1 MKWVGWRG
9 LSQLGVCLEQASK
22 GGRSSRSHWAQVS
35 EEEAQPSPGW
45 AGPTRQ
51 ASGCCLDL
59 GGAEEQGWR
68 GCGGQGPKGL
78 LEAFLLEINCKERVQ
93 IIWQISPHS
102 RGVGGGNFFQGLLK
116 PNLLKEGWAGVET
129 HNIGLGE
136 RAGKTVKGRDGQG
149 LAWKALGVGR
159 DALGWYSPAREG

>member
-22 GGRSSRSHWAQVS
+22 GGRSSRSHWGQVS
-35 EEEAQPSPGW
+35 VEEAQPSPGW

-59 GGAEEQGWR
+59 GGAKEQGWR

-93 IIWQISPHS
+93 IILQISPHS
-102 RGVGGGNFFQGLLK
+102 RGSRWWHFFSGTAETSQG
-116 PNLLKEGWAGVET
+116 
-129 HNIGLGE
+129 
-136 RAGKTVKGRDGQG
+136 RSGQG

-159 DALGWYSPAREG
+159 GALGWYRPARDG

>member
-1 MKWVGWRG
+1 MKWVEWRG

-22 GGRSSRSHWAQVS
+22 GGRSSRSHWGQVS

-59 GGAEEQGWR
+59 GGAKEQGWR

-93 IIWQISPHS
+93 IILQISPHS
-102 RGVGGGNFFQGLLK
+102 RGSWWWHFFQGLLK
-116 PNLLKEGWAGVET
+116 PKLLKEGWAVLEA
-129 HNIGLGE
+129 HNTGLDG
-136 RAGKTVKGRDGQG
+136 RAGKPVKEKAAKVWPGRPWGWG
-149 LAWKALGVGR
+149 GVH
-159 DALGWYSPAREG
+159 

>member
-22 GGRSSRSHWAQVS
+22 GGRSSRSHWGQVS

-59 GGAEEQGWR
+59 GGAKEQGWR

-78 LEAFLLEINCKERVQ
+78 L
-93 IIWQISPHS
+93 
-102 RGVGGGNFFQGLLK
+102 K
-116 PNLLKEGWAGVET
+116 PNLLKEGWAGWEGRET
-129 HNIGLGE
+129 SQ
-136 RAGKTVKGRDGQG
+136 GRSGQG

-159 DALGWYSPAREG
+159 GALGWYRPARDG